1 MVGCQMPPKPLLSLP
16 HQQEGR
22 ESKMKKLMGQD
33 KHREIAHQLPPW
45 AKQTQLKEDSFK
57 LLPTKNRVG

>member
-1 MVGCQMPPKPLLSLP
+1 
-16 HQQEGR
+16 
-22 ESKMKKLMGQD
+22 MKKLMGQD